1 MKLRSVL
8 KCLTSPTCAE
18 CSAGQLLSRSLWVA
32 AKNRHEPNRSVPT
45 FSKRTFS
52 TDSGETIIQSSR
64 LRVDLPEIS
73 LSDFMF
79 SRFEK
84 FGNKPALVSILFA
97 SCICKQIASEGE
109 YTCKTD
115 MKVGPIAKPTNDN
128 ALFCRNT
135 GPTFLKEILLSC
147 KFKG

>member
-1 MKLRSVL
+1 MRLRAVL

-32 AKNRHEPNRSVPT
+32 AKNRHESPRSIPRL
-45 FSKRTFS
+45 SKRTFS
-52 TDSGETIIQSSR
+52 TDSSETIVQSTR
-64 LRVDLPEIS
+64 PRVDFPEIS

-84 FGNKPALVSILFA
+84 FGNKPALVSILFV

-109 YTCKTD
+109 PTCKTD

-135 GPTFLKEILLSC
+135 GQVHF
-147 KFKG
+147 